1 MKHKNTTRGASLL
14 LLLFGLAFLI
24 IAGRFLYIQTTGT
37 VQGVD
42 LKEWADEKRTN
53 SYTIPAERG
62 KIYDKNGMVLAYDR
76 PTYRLQAIVEPDYS
90 KNLPE
95 PEHVTDPEAVADVIS
110 DYLPLETSTIISQIE
125 EGQKEERFQVE
136 FGSSGRDIPKDEKED
151 IEKELEEKGVSG
163 VTFEEETERFYPN
176 GTFASHIIGFAQPT
190 DDGVKGVTGVE
201 KSMEDYLE
209 GQDGS
214 ISYQRDKYG
223 TELLDPEEVLEAPED
238 GEDVYLTIDQ
248 KIQTFLEDALTQVEK
263 EYEPAKVMAGV
274 MDPETGEILAMGN
287 RPAYDPNDRSDVE
300 NWYNDMISYPF
311 EVGSTMKMFTWAAA
325 MEEGVY
331 NPTETFE
338 SGSYSVGDS
347 TISDHNDEGW
357 GAITYDKGLMR
368 SSNVAAAKLGYEK
381 LGPEVFR
388 DYISRFGLDEKTGI
402 DLPGEKTGTILTER
416 AIETVTTTYGQGS
429 TMTPIQLLTA
439 ATSIA
444 NEGKM
449 MQPYVFDSIR
459 EAETGEVV
467 AESEAEAIREPIS
480 KQTAEQMKSLLSE
493 VVSNED
499 GTGKPFALE
508 DFSVAGKTGTAN
520 ISEGGYLAGRN
531 NYTFSFLGMAPAE
544 DPELVMYVAVRQPDL
559 ENSEIGSDPVSDIFK
574 TVMQNSLHYL
584 NIAPGQKE
592 EMKVESIDIP
602 ELSGE
607 SVEKAEQ
614 LLGDFSEVSVVGDGS
629 KVEAVLPEN
638 QEEAVANEHIMI
650 ITDQPLMPEITGW
663 SQREVQRLADYF
675 DITLEVNGNGY
686 VKEQS
691 IEKSTKLENTDH
703 LIVELQPPETP

>member
-42 LKEWADEKRTN
+42 LEEWADKKRTS

-76 PTYRLQAIVEPDYS
+76 PTYRLQAIVEPEYS
-90 KNLPE
+90 ENLPE
-95 PEHVTDPEAVADVIS
+95 PEHVTDPEEVAAVLS
-110 DYLPLETSTIISQIE
+110 DYLPLEKSDITNRIE
-125 EGQKEERFQVE
+125 EGQEEGRFQVE
-136 FGSSGRDIPKDEKED
+136 FGSAGRDIPKDDKED
-151 IEKELEEKGVSG
+151 IESSLEEKEITG

-176 GTFASHIIGFAQPT
+176 GTFASHILGFAQST
-190 DDGVKGVTGVE
+190 DEGVEGVTGVE
-201 KSMEDYLE
+201 KSMENYLE
-209 GQDGS
+209 GEDGS

-223 TELLDPEEVLEAPED
+223 TELLDPEEILKAPKD

-263 EYEPAKVMAGV
+263 EYDPAKVMAGV

-287 RPAYDPNDRSDVE
+287 RPAYNPNDRSDVE
-300 NWYNDMISYPF
+300 NWYNDMIAYPF

-331 NPTETFE
+331 NPSETFQ
-338 SGSYSVGDS
+338 SGSYTVGGS
-347 TISDHNDEGW
+347 TISDHNDSGW
-357 GAITYDKGLMR
+357 GTITYDKGLMR

-381 LGPEVFR
+381 LGPETFR
-388 DYISRFGLDEKTGI
+388 DYIGRFGLDDKTGI
-402 DLPGEKTGTILTER
+402 DLPGEKTGTILSG
-416 AIETVTTTYGQGS
+416 AIETVTTSYGQGS

-449 MQPYVFDSIR
+449 MKPYVFDSIR
-459 EAETGEVV
+459 EADTGEAV
-467 AESEAEAIREPIS
+467 AENETETLGEPIS
-480 KQTAEQMKSLLSE
+480 KQTAEQMKELLTQ

-544 DPELVMYVAVRQPDL
+544 DPELVMYVAVRQPKL
-559 ENSEIGSDPVSDIFK
+559 ENSEIGSDPVSHIFK

-584 NIAPGQKE
+584 NISPDQNEK
-592 EMKVESIDIP
+592 MTVENLEIP
-602 ELSGE
+602 EVEGE
-607 SVEKAEQ
+607 SVEEAKQSLSE
-614 LLGDFSEVSVVGDGS
+614 FSEVTVVGSGS
-629 KVEAVLPEN
+629 KVEAVLPHN

-650 ITDQPLMPEITGW
+650 ITDEPTMPNITGW

-675 DITLEVNGNGY
+675 GITLEVMGNGY
-686 VKEQS
+686 VKKQS
-691 IEKSTKLENTDH
+691 IERSAALDKDDYLVIELE
-703 LIVELQPPETP
+703 PPETP